1 MTEKEF
7 ATSDNVVEST
17 GNSIDALIQASSM
30 IQDDNIDNQTQCQTS
45 FEEQRELDRSYIQQN
60 EDKQSPRSTQSSSP
74 QNLSHDTGYQNSDA
88 SFEDGRMG
96 YDSIKM
102 DDGENNDDFPYQYM
116 DSSPE
121 NVLDM
126 RTGSP
131 TRFYKCRFCPFTAS
145 TYTQLQLHM
154 PKHGGVK
161 ALKCSLCDYT
171 TNDKS
176 NFRRHRRLH
185 MGSNPVNVL
194 KCSKCAYTTILPRK
208 FRDHC
213 LQAHNDRIEPPRVHH
228 FETSVHSPYQPPS
241 FHQTPLQIDT
251 LDLSAHGQPSPSNSN
266 MTATNALHSLLSG
279 IHPTQLSYRPQN
291 NPTLQTQCLNQFS
304 NYVPQVQRQTEENH
318 MASNYLRSIVS
329 SIMNTN
335 MPPRVPVT
343 STMTSSGYFL
353 PRTTE
358 VHRECQSSC
367 LSSNY
372 QSNLP
377 SSRQVKVK
385 IEPRDYDEAT
395 DLHVSSSGPPYRAP
409 KDMSHRINMQPY
421 QQRLVETFENNSQN
435 ESSNCMDSIR
445 TNSTDSSSSQQE
457 VRSSA
462 DNVVNT
468 TVKSETTTIGV
479 QCGLHKSDSLIE
491 ISQIQPTVDCG
502 IQCELMHHSR
512 VVAADCPVKENTCG
526 HCGITFD
533 DEVLYSIHIGCH
545 SHTDPFVCNVC
556 GKQCSNK
563 YGFYSHIMR
572 GHHY

>member
-1 MTEKEF
+1 MTEKDTV
-7 ATSDNVVEST
+7 TSENVVEST

-30 IQDDNIDNQTQCQTS
+30 IQDDGSSPCQTKVYD
-45 FEEQRELDRSYIQQN
+45 QRETT
-60 EDKQSPRSTQSSSP
+60 QSPNQSYMQMSDGRQSPQSTQSSSP
-74 QNLSHDTGYQNSDA
+74 HNTSQDTGYQNSDA
-88 SFEDGRMG
+88 SFDDSRVGFDNSRMER
-96 YDSIKM
+96 M
-102 DDGENNDDFPYQYM
+102 ENDDFSYRYM
-116 DSSPE
+116 DSSSPE
-121 NVLDM
+121 NVDA
-126 RTGSP
+126 RPGSP
-131 TRFYKCRFCPFTAS
+131 TGFYRCRFCSFTAN

-194 KCSKCAYTTILPRK
+194 KCSKCPYTTILPRK

-213 LQAHNDRIEPPRVHH
+213 LQAHNDRIEATRIHG
-228 FETSVHSPYQPPS
+228 FETSPYQAPS
-241 FHQTPLQIDT
+241 FHQNPLRIDT
-251 LDLSAHGQPSPSNSN
+251 LDISAPGQPSPSNSN

-291 NPTLQTQCLNQFS
+291 NPALQPQCVSQFS
-304 NYVPQVQRQTEENH
+304 NYIPQVQRQTEENH

-335 MPPRVPVT
+335 MTARVPVT
-343 STMTSSGYFL
+343 STMTSSGYYL
-353 PRTTE
+353 ARSSESHPN
-358 VHRECQSSC
+358 CQSSC

-372 QSNLP
+372 QSALP

-385 IEPRDYDEAT
+385 LEPREYDDAT
-395 DLHVSSSGPPYRAP
+395 DIHVSSSGPPYRGP
-409 KDMSHRINMQPY
+409 RDVSHQMNIPTY
-421 QQRLVETFENNSQN
+421 QQRFVERFENNSQN
-435 ESSNCMDSIR
+435 ESSTCMESIR
-445 TNSTDSSSSQQE
+445 TNSTDSSSSHQE
-457 VRSSA
+457 VRSTV

-468 TVKSETTTIGV
+468 TVKSEVATVGV
-479 QCGLHKSDSLIE
+479 QCGLQKCDTLIE
-491 ISQIQPTVDCG
+491 ITQLQQSVDCG
-502 IQCELMHHSR
+502 IQCELMHQSR
-512 VVAADCPVKENTCG
+512 HAQGDIKENTCC

-556 GKQCSNK
+556 GKQCNNK

>member
-1 MTEKEF
+1 MF
-7 ATSDNVVEST
+7 
-17 GNSIDALIQASSM
+17 L
-30 IQDDNIDNQTQCQTS
+30 
-45 FEEQRELDRSYIQQN
+45 
-60 EDKQSPRSTQSSSP
+60 
-74 QNLSHDTGYQNSDA
+74 
-88 SFEDGRMG
+88 
-96 YDSIKM
+96 
-102 DDGENNDDFPYQYM
+102 
-116 DSSPE
+116 
-121 NVLDM
+121 
-126 RTGSP
+126 
-131 TRFYKCRFCPFTAS
+131 FT
-145 TYTQLQLHM
+145 
-154 PKHGGVK
+154 GVK

-194 KCSKCAYTTILPRK
+194 KCSKCVYTTILPRK

-213 LQAHNDRIEPPRVHH
+213 LQAHNDRIEPTRVHH
-228 FETSVHSPYQPPS
+228 FETSPYQAPS
-241 FHQTPLQIDT
+241 FHQNPLRIDT
-251 LDLSAHGQPSPSNSN
+251 LDISAHGQPSPSNTN

-291 NPTLQTQCLNQFS
+291 NPTLQPQCINQYN
-304 NYVPQVQRQTEENH
+304 NYIPQVQRQTEENH

-335 MPPRVPVT
+335 MTPRVPVT
-343 STMTSSGYFL
+343 STMTSSGYYL
-353 PRTTE
+353 ARSTE
-358 VHRECQSSC
+358 SRRECQSSS

-372 QSNLP
+372 QPLLS

-385 IEPRDYDEAT
+385 IEPRDFDDAP
-395 DLHVSSSGPPYRAP
+395 DLHVSSSGPPYRVP
-409 KDMSHRINMQPY
+409 SDVTHQINMQPY
-421 QQRLVETFENNSQN
+421 QQRFSERFDNSQN
-435 ESSNCMDSIR
+435 ESSTCMESIR

-457 VRSSA
+457 VRSTV

-468 TVKSETTTIGV
+468 TVKSELATKGV
-479 QCGLHKSDSLIE
+479 QCGLQKSDTLVE
-491 ISQIQPTVDCG
+491 ITQLQPSVDCG
-502 IQCELMHHSR
+502 IQCELMHQSR
-512 VVAADCPVKENTCG
+512 LASGDREVKENTCS

-533 DEVLYSIHIGCH
+533 DEVLHSIHIGCH